1 MRAALGF
8 AIAVWNAVVAAA
20 QAGRSLDAATVRADL
35 PEHRWGAWVEPLF
48 TRKRERFGDDL
59 RLVGAW
65 HVRRD
70 RDRLDIQ
77 METRISPVLYAQMEA
92 GGLL

>member
-1 MRAALGF
+1 L
-8 AIAVWNAVVAAA
+8 
-20 QAGRSLDAATVRADL
+20 L
-35 PEHRWGAWVEPLF
+35 

-59 RLVGAW
+59 RIVGNW

-77 METRISPVLYAQMEA
+77 METRLSPTLHAQLEA
-92 GGLL
+92 SGML